1 MPEIKVGEMF
11 KVTVTEYEAGWG
23 QRSCPELTK
32 FFSTKQEADKYAQ
45 SQNTGSYEYYLRAD
59 VTKV

>member
-1 MPEIKVGEMF
+1 MSEIKIGEIY

-23 QRSCPELTK
+23 QRFCPELTK
-32 FFSTKQEADKYAQ
+32 FFNTKQEADKYAQ
-45 SQNTGSYEYYLRAD
+45 SQNTGSYEYYFRAD